1 MHPALP
7 PVDGREPLASRH
19 MALSPSRPV
28 TVAAVVGCLSFF
40 LVGWSGLLVASLIR
54 SIEQDF
60 TQTDAGMGVFFL
72 VNAAAYGTGV
82 IGGTILTH
90 RFGRR
95 PILAGGTALLI
106 VGLLVLATA
115 GTWPLFLLGAVPFGL
130 GGGTIDGAGNGLI
143 LDLFPDSRG
152 RALNLLHFF
161 FSAGALASPFVVGRA
176 LEAGVPWRTLLV
188 VTAVAAAPIALAFAR
203 AEMPSGRHRSGAD
216 TGMDPDSG
224 LRRGLLFDR
233 ILIALAF
240 AIACYVAAE
249 VGVSNWLVQFLQAA
263 PIGLATM
270 ALTLYWA
277 GLTVGRLA
285 SARIGDR
292 FDHTAFATVA
302 SVATGVAIALAVVAP
317 SLELSIAL
325 FALAGVASGPIFPL
339 IVAIGGE
346 RFPDRSAAVGG
357 YMAGAAVVGGISYPP
372 VMGLLS
378 VTIGLPAAMIG
389 TGILALIAGVT
400 LLLIRRQAVAAG
412 IAAETISA

>member
-1 MHPALP
+1 MALP
-7 PVDGREPLASRH
+7 
-19 MALSPSRPV
+19 SPRPV
-28 TVAAVVGCLSFF
+28 TVAAVVGCLAFF
-40 LVGWSGLLVASLIR
+40 LIGWSGLLVASLIR
-54 SIEQDF
+54 SIEHDF
-60 TQTDAGMGVFFL
+60 AQTDAGMGVFFL
-72 VNAAAYGTGV
+72 INAAAYGTGV

-95 PILAGGTALLI
+95 PILAAAVALG
-106 VGLLVLATA
+106 VGGLLVLATA
-115 GTWPLFLLGAVPFGL
+115 GAWPVFLLGALPFGL
-130 GGGTIDGAGNGLI
+130 GWGTIDWAGNGLI

-161 FSAGALASPFVVGRA
+161 FSAGALASPFIAGQAV
-176 LEAGVPWRTLLV
+176 EAGIPWRTLLV
-188 VTAVAAAPIALAFAR
+188 VTAVAAAPIAVAFAR
-203 AEMPSGRHRSGAD
+203 AEMPSGRHRSSSDDGRPR
-216 TGMDPDSG
+216 G
-224 LRRGLLFDR
+224 GLLFDR
-233 ILIALAF
+233 VLIALAI

-263 PIGLATM
+263 PIGLATT

-277 GLTVGRLA
+277 GLTVGRLV

-292 FDHTAFATVA
+292 FDHTAFATIA
-302 SVATGVAIALAVVAP
+302 SVATGIAIGLAVVAP

-325 FALAGVASGPIFPL
+325 FAVAGVASGPIFPL

-378 VTIGLPAAMIG
+378 VTVGLPAAMIG

-400 LLLIRRQAVAAG
+400 LLVIRRQAGAADVAA
-412 IAAETISA
+412 ESISA

>member
-1 MHPALP
+1 MALP
-7 PVDGREPLASRH
+7 SPRPL
-19 MALSPSRPV
+19 
-28 TVAAVVGCLSFF
+28 TVAAVVGCLAFF

-95 PILAGGTALLI
+95 PILAAGAALLV

-115 GTWPLFLLGAVPFGL
+115 GTWPIFLLGAVPFGL

-161 FSAGALASPFVVGRA
+161 FSAGALASPFIVGRA

-216 TGMDPDSG
+216 SGVDTDTGLQRG
-224 LRRGLLFDR
+224 GLLFDR
-233 ILIALAF
+233 VLIALAF

-249 VGVSNWLVQFLQAA
+249 VGVSNWLVQFLHAA
-263 PIGLATM
+263 PIGLATT

-277 GLTVGRLA
+277 GLTVGRLV

-302 SVATGVAIALAVVAP
+302 SVATGIAIALAVVAP

-325 FALAGVASGPIFPL
+325 FTLAGVASGPIFPL

-346 RFPDRSAAVGG
+346 RFPARSAAVGG
-357 YMAGAAVVGGISYPP
+357 YMAGAAVAGGISYPP

-378 VTIGLPAAMIG
+378 VTVGLPAAMIG
-389 TGILALIAGVT
+389 TGVLALIAGVT
-400 LLLIRRQAVAAG
+400 LLLVRRQAVAAG
-412 IAAETISA
+412 VAAETISA